1 MDAIQGFSKLGIPE
15 EISKSYALKGL
26 RVLYDWQMECLTNS
40 GVFSGNNLVYCAPTG
55 GGKTLVAELVIL
67 KTAITLRKQSILVL
81 PYISLVHEK
90 ERDFR
95 RILNIYNRSKPKSE
109 RIKVCGYHSD
119 SKSSKSYAE
128 NIIICTI
135 ERANMIINSLIVR
148 GYANR
153 FGCVVIDE
161 LHVLGDEQRG
171 YHLEILVRYAHRLVV
186 NSDY

>member
-1 MDAIQGFSKLGIPE
+1 MDTLRGLGIPD
-15 EISKSYALKGL
+15 EICRSYTRKGL
-26 RVLYDWQMECLTNS
+26 KHLYDWQKECLTCS

-67 KTAITLRKQSILVL
+67 KTAIKLRKQSILVL

-95 RILNIYNRSKPKSE
+95 RILHMHNKSLPKSD
-109 RIKVCGYHSD
+109 RIKVRGYHSD
-119 SKSSKSYAE
+119 TKSYSLKSYRE

-135 ERANMIINSLIVR
+135 ERANMIVNALIVR
-148 GYANR
+148 GCANQ
-153 FGCVVIDE
+153 FGCMVIDE

-171 YHLEILVRYAHRLVV
+171 YHLEILIR
-186 NSDY
+186 